1 MDVFLSFHMQVVDF
15 DQCLA
20 KRSIEL
26 LAKFSQTGT
35 GGRDATILA
44 AMEELG
50 IKKLMTHDRAF
61 KRIDSIEVIDPI
73 V

>member
-1 MDVFLSFHMQVVDF
+1 M
-15 DQCLA
+15 
-20 KRSIEL
+20 
-26 LAKFSQTGT
+26 
-35 GGRDATILA
+35 A

-61 KRIDSIEVIDPI
+61 KRIDSIDVIDPI